1 VPARIG
7 RSSETLRAVLNGLVW
22 LGVMPSVCE
31 GEGEGKEEESECM
44 FQSSLFL
51 INF

>member
-31 GEGEGKEEESECM
+31 GEGKEEESECM